1 MVCFLFLYIYIIDY
15 ILPIWLRVDEVLND
29 FLDVNSGVYYVLSSY
44 QQDVKAV
51 QILLILYKRYD
62 NTITEYQLRLHFRDR
77 YQNNVSNV

>member
-1 MVCFLFLYIYIIDY
+1 MVCFLFLYIFNIDY

-62 NTITEYQLRLHFRDR
+62 NTITE
-77 YQNNVSNV
+77 

>member
-51 QILLILYKRYD
+51 
-62 NTITEYQLRLHFRDR
+62 
-77 YQNNVSNV
+77 

>member
-1 MVCFLFLYIYIIDY
+1 MVCFLSLYIYIIDY

-29 FLDVNSGVYYVLSSY
+29 FLDVKSGVYYVLSSY

-62 NTITEYQLRLHFRDR
+62 NTITEYQLRLHFRD
-77 YQNNVSNV
+77 NVSNV

>member
-62 NTITEYQLRLHFRDR
+62 NTITE
-77 YQNNVSNV
+77 

>member
-1 MVCFLFLYIYIIDY
+1 MRVRAILVFMVCFLSLYIYIIDY

-62 NTITEYQLRLHFRDR
+62 NTITE
-77 YQNNVSNV
+77 

>member
-1 MVCFLFLYIYIIDY
+1 MRAILVFMVYFLSLYNYIIDY

-62 NTITEYQLRLHFRDR
+62 NTITE
-77 YQNNVSNV
+77 

>member
-1 MVCFLFLYIYIIDY
+1 MVCFLSLYIYIIDY

-51 QILLILYKRYD
+51 QISLILYKRYD
-62 NTITEYQLRLHFRDR
+62 ITITE
-77 YQNNVSNV
+77 

>member
-15 ILPIWLRVDEVLND
+15 ILPIWLREDEVLND

-62 NTITEYQLRLHFRDR
+62 NTITE
-77 YQNNVSNV
+77 

>member
-1 MVCFLFLYIYIIDY
+1 MRVRAILVFMVCFLFLYIYIIDY

-62 NTITEYQLRLHFRDR
+62 NTITE
-77 YQNNVSNV
+77 

>member
-15 ILPIWLRVDEVLND
+15 ILPIWLRVDEILND

-62 NTITEYQLRLHFRDR
+62 NTITE
-77 YQNNVSNV
+77 

>member
-1 MVCFLFLYIYIIDY
+1 MVCFLSLYNYIIDY

-62 NTITEYQLRLHFRDR
+62 NTITE
-77 YQNNVSNV
+77 

>member
-1 MVCFLFLYIYIIDY
+1 MVCFLSLYIYIIDY

-51 QILLILYKRYD
+51 QILLLLYKRYD
-62 NTITEYQLRLHFRDR
+62 NTITE
-77 YQNNVSNV
+77 

>member
-1 MVCFLFLYIYIIDY
+1 MVCFLSLYIYIIDY

>member
-62 NTITEYQLRLHFRDR
+62 NTITEYQLRLHFRD
-77 YQNNVSNV
+77 NVSNV

>member
-1 MVCFLFLYIYIIDY
+1 MIRRESQSPCYSSFHGLFSFLYIYIIDY

-62 NTITEYQLRLHFRDR
+62 NTITE
-77 YQNNVSNV
+77 

>member
-1 MVCFLFLYIYIIDY
+1 MVCFLSLYNYIIDY

-51 QILLILYKRYD
+51 QILLLLYKRYD
-62 NTITEYQLRLHFRDR
+62 NTITE
-77 YQNNVSNV
+77 

>member
-1 MVCFLFLYIYIIDY
+1 MVCFLSLYNYIIDH

-51 QILLILYKRYD
+51 QILIILYKRYD
-62 NTITEYQLRLHFRDR
+62 NTITE
-77 YQNNVSNV
+77 

>member
-29 FLDVNSGVYYVLSSY
+29 FLYVNSGVYYVLSSY

-62 NTITEYQLRLHFRDR
+62 NTITE
-77 YQNNVSNV
+77 

>member
-1 MVCFLFLYIYIIDY
+1 MRAILVFMVYFLSLYNYIIDY

-51 QILLILYKRYD
+51 QISLILYKRYD
-62 NTITEYQLRLHFRDR
+62 NTITE
-77 YQNNVSNV
+77 

>member
-1 MVCFLFLYIYIIDY
+1 MVCFLPLYIYIIDY

-62 NTITEYQLRLHFRDR
+62 NTITE
-77 YQNNVSNV
+77 

>member
-1 MVCFLFLYIYIIDY
+1 MVCFLSLYIYIIDY

-51 QILLILYKRYD
+51 QISLILYKRYD
-62 NTITEYQLRLHFRDR
+62 NSITE
-77 YQNNVSNV
+77 

>member
-1 MVCFLFLYIYIIDY
+1 MVCFLSLYIYIIDY

-51 QILLILYKRYD
+51 QISLILYKRYD
-62 NTITEYQLRLHFRDR
+62 
-77 YQNNVSNV
+77 

>member
-1 MVCFLFLYIYIIDY
+1 MVCFLSLYNYIIDY

-29 FLDVNSGVYYVLSSY
+29 FLDVNSGAYYVLSSY

-62 NTITEYQLRLHFRDR
+62 NTITE
-77 YQNNVSNV
+77 

>member
-1 MVCFLFLYIYIIDY
+1 MVCFLSLYIYIIDY
-15 ILPIWLRVDEVLND
+15 ILPIWLRVDEVLNY

-62 NTITEYQLRLHFRDR
+62 NTITE
-77 YQNNVSNV
+77 

>member
-1 MVCFLFLYIYIIDY
+1 MVCFLSLYIYIIDY
-15 ILPIWLRVDEVLND
+15 ILPILLRVDEVLND

-62 NTITEYQLRLHFRDR
+62 NTITE
-77 YQNNVSNV
+77 

>member
-51 QILLILYKRYD
+51 QILLILYKR
-62 NTITEYQLRLHFRDR
+62 
-77 YQNNVSNV
+77 

>member
-29 FLDVNSGVYYVLSSY
+29 FLDVSSGVYYVLSSY

-51 QILLILYKRYD
+51 QILLLLYKRYD
-62 NTITEYQLRLHFRDR
+62 NTITE
-77 YQNNVSNV
+77 

>member
-1 MVCFLFLYIYIIDY
+1 MVYFLSLYNYIIDY

-62 NTITEYQLRLHFRDR
+62 NTITE
-77 YQNNVSNV
+77 

>member
-62 NTITEYQLRLHFRDR
+62 DTITE
-77 YQNNVSNV
+77 

>member
-15 ILPIWLRVDEVLND
+15 ILPILLRVDEVLND

-62 NTITEYQLRLHFRDR
+62 NTITE
-77 YQNNVSNV
+77 

>member
-1 MVCFLFLYIYIIDY
+1 MVCFLSLYNYIIDH

-51 QILLILYKRYD
+51 QFLLILYKQYD
-62 NTITEYQLRLHFRDR
+62 NTITE
-77 YQNNVSNV
+77 

>member
-1 MVCFLFLYIYIIDY
+1 MVCFLSLYIYIIDY

-62 NTITEYQLRLHFRDR
+62 NTITE
-77 YQNNVSNV
+77 

>member
-51 QILLILYKRYD
+51 QISLILYKRYD
-62 NTITEYQLRLHFRDR
+62 NTITE
-77 YQNNVSNV
+77 

>member
-1 MVCFLFLYIYIIDY
+1 MVCFLSLYIYIVDY

-62 NTITEYQLRLHFRDR
+62 NTITE
-77 YQNNVSNV
+77 

>member
-1 MVCFLFLYIYIIDY
+1 MVCFLPLYIYIIDY
-15 ILPIWLRVDEVLND
+15 ILPIWLRVDEVLNY

-62 NTITEYQLRLHFRDR
+62 NTITE
-77 YQNNVSNV
+77 

>member
-29 FLDVNSGVYYVLSSY
+29 FLYVNSGVYYVLSSY

-51 QILLILYKRYD
+51 QILLILYKR
-62 NTITEYQLRLHFRDR
+62 
-77 YQNNVSNV
+77 